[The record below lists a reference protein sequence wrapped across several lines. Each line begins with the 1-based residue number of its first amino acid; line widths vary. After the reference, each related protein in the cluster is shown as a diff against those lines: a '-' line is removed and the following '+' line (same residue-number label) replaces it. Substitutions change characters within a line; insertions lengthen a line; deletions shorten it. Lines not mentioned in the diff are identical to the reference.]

1 MMLPPQFDMK
11 EVVAAAAKKGSQTY
25 GWRTE
30 TSINAKNILQ
40 FLGTVFKRAFSL
52 SIPRVSTKLELITR
66 LFPGFL
72 FDRAITDKTMLAQLN
87 DFVKSRPEDEPFA
100 AASYF
105 TRERFSR
112 EGRVTCQFVL
122 EAIMGIA
129 ADVDQGD
136 RNALSHF
143 THVSFDIT
151 GMATAPAQREESIGS
166 GITRKTSIKS
176 SRIVLDRSPRL
187 VNNWVK
193 QHVDM
198 NLVASNK
205 RDINPQL
212 IQSVLGPAGQNFVD
226 FLIEKRLHPVASRL
240 ATWLKT
246 LQHLETQGAV
256 AMLLLAKFDDHF
268 SRPIDYSKMDLAQ
281 IIDSAVIR

>member
-1 MMLPPQFDMK
+1 VFFPKDPSKGFCLSFKELHTPEFVNNQLGILRGSEVVLAFFYDDQVVKHFCGLVHEDTLTGEGKLAQSLASVPIMMLPPQFDMK

-87 DFVKSRPEDEPFA
+87 DFVKSRPEDELFA

-112 EGRVTCQFVL
+112 EGRVTC
-122 EAIMGIA
+122 
-129 ADVDQGD
+129 
-136 RNALSHF
+136 
-143 THVSFDIT
+143 
-151 GMATAPAQREESIGS
+151 
-166 GITRKTSIKS
+166 
-176 SRIVLDRSPRL
+176 
-187 VNNWVK
+187 
-193 QHVDM
+193 
-198 NLVASNK
+198 
-205 RDINPQL
+205 
-212 IQSVLGPAGQNFVD
+212 
-226 FLIEKRLHPVASRL
+226 
-240 ATWLKT
+240 
-246 LQHLETQGAV
+246 
-256 AMLLLAKFDDHF
+256 
-268 SRPIDYSKMDLAQ
+268 
-281 IIDSAVIR
+281 